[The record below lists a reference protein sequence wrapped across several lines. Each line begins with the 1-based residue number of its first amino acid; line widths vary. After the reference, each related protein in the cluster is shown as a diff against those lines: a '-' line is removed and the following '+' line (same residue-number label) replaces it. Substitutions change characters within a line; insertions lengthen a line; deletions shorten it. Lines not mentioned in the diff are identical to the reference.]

1 MRKKSSSSRPAQ
13 LVPTRPLR
21 QSRLLVVGCGDVG
34 QRVLRLLR
42 GRMRV
47 AVLTSSPEK
56 KTALRALGVRVLE
69 GNLDQPQ
76 SLRRLAG
83 LADRVLH
90 AAPPA
95 RTEAHVRR
103 HRTARLLNALARVR
117 RDSGNSGDGKT
128 LRSGNSLRSIG
139 SATLRL
145 VYISTTGVYGNR
157 DGNWVDESTTLQPL
171 TGRAQ
176 RRVCAERSLRSF
188 GLRGVAG
195 RMPAGKR
202 FFSSSILRAPGIY
215 AADRVHGTPRA
226 RLERGIPALRQQ
238 DDVFTNRIHANDLAR
253 ACMLALFRGR
263 AQRVYNV
270 CDDAQIKAGDF
281 LAQAAALYGLPAPER
296 VSKAEMA
303 QRVSPLSMSFLSESR
318 RIRNHRLRELGLQL
332 HYPHPLDEVKASV
345 R

>member
-1 MRKKSSSSRPAQ
+1 MRKKSSSSRPAP
-13 LVPTRPLR
+13 LFPTRPLR
-21 QSRLLVVGCGDVG
+21 QPRLLVVGCGDVG

-42 GRMRV
+42 GRMRAV
-47 AVLTSSPEK
+47 VLTSTAEK

-95 RTEAHVRR
+95 RTDAHVRE
-103 HRTARLLNALARVR
+103 HRTAHLLNALARVR
-117 RDSGNSGDGKT
+117 RDRKN
-128 LRSGNSLRSIG
+128 RSDSSLRSIG

-157 DGNWVDESTTLQPL
+157 DGGWVDESTTLHPR

-176 RRVCAERSLRSF
+176 RRLRAERSLRTC
-188 GLRGVAG
+188 GLRGVADSVDSAG
-195 RMPAGKR
+195 RPQAGKR

-215 AADRVHGTPRA
+215 AADRAHGTPRA
-226 RLERGIPALRQQ
+226 RLERGVPALRQE

-281 LAQAAALYGLPAPER
+281 LTQAAALYGLPAPER

-345 R
+345 Q